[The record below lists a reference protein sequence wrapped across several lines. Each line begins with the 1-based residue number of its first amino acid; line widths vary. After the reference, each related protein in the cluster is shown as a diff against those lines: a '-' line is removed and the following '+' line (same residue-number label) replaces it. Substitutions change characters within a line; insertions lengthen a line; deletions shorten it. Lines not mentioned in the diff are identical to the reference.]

1 MRKHRYLRVM
11 NLFDLPM
18 PGRVARILGLVAC
31 LAVAGCAAQS
41 PSPPSVN
48 PLLTMAGN
56 PDRTRD
62 LVIVIPGALTS
73 VHAYDDV
80 PLPPGAALVGYR
92 FPGIDGR
99 PRDRPVKIAQAG
111 AEIAA
116 YVSAHPARHVRLIGM
131 STGGPIA
138 LEAAKRI
145 RGPGKLEVA
154 ILSSALPAP
163 ATVLATLAGLSDI
176 ADASGRAHSLDRI
189 EVFGEYYRTLLLGR
203 SHYRNPPLAAY
214 SARVA
219 ERIKAHLR
227 LPGDGITR
235 SQGANLLVWT
245 LHHPEELAHARV
257 LFLHGAQDP
266 VFPVAGVRRLA
277 ARLPDARVI
286 TYPLSGHLLLATEPS
301 VYADIEVAFR
311 GWAPP

>member
-1 MRKHRYLRVM
+1 VM
-11 NLFDLPM
+11 
-18 PGRVARILGLVAC
+18 ARALTMLAC
-31 LAVAGCAAQS
+31 LALAGCAA
-41 PSPPSVN
+41 PDPVVPDVR
-48 PLLTMAGN
+48 PMLTLVGD

-80 PLPPGAALVGYR
+80 PLAHGAALVGYR

-99 PRDRPVKIAQAG
+99 PRDRPVKIGQAG

-116 YVSAHPARHVRLIGM
+116 YVRAHPARQVRLIGM

-145 RGPGKLEVA
+145 HGSKVEVEVA

-163 ATVLATLAGLSDI
+163 ATALATVAGLSDI

-203 SHYRNPPLAAY
+203 GHYRNPALATY
-214 SARVA
+214 SADVA
-219 ERIKAHLR
+219 ERIKTYLR

-245 LHHPEELAHARV
+245 LQHPEDLSGTRI

-266 VFPVAGVRRLA
+266 VFPIAGVRRLA
-277 ARLPDARVI
+277 ARLPEARVI

-301 VYADIEVAFR
+301 VYADMEAAFR
-311 GWAPP
+311 EWGGKGAE